1 MLIAAQGKCRED
13 EDGDKVVVGR
23 TQSDKGGG

>member
-1 MLIAAQGKCRED
+1 MFIATQGKSRED

-23 TQSDKGGG
+23 TQSDKGCG